1 MESVKLSENWFIRLI
16 SSKRLLLKSHTWN
29 RTERTWY
36 DFPRIFDSE
45 IISKVINIAHVAC
58 EQQSES
64 SEIPR
69 FIKNELYRRYGGKW
83 HCFVGDFSSI
93 AWSMK
98 FEDGN
103 FIHFKMNEV
112 VQFYKIWTKVFLGRH
127 WNRNFSFPMR
137 IKYSE

>member
-1 MESVKLSENWFIRLI
+1 MESVKLSESWFIRLI
-16 SSKRLLLKSHTWN
+16 SSKRRPLKSHIWN
-29 RTERTWY
+29 QIERIWY
-36 DFPRIFDSE
+36 DFQRTFESE
-45 IISKVINIAHVAC
+45 SIYKVINVAHNAC
-58 EQQSES
+58 EQQIES
-64 SEIPR
+64 SEIAR

-112 VQFYKIWTKVFLGRH
+112 VHFSKVWTKVFSGWH